1 LIAPRTA
8 DLPDQLSA
16 DEATRSTL
24 LAVPPPLVTL
34 ISCTIRLALLGCAG
48 LVMQIGWVMVWFLSY
63 HLTHGNTF
71 SYEFLVEQSAVWEKL
86 RDVLQVAQ
94 TLGPGL
100 EPPEPPPDFNML
112 VYALVL
118 AFVIAGLGYL
128 AGVLLLDTGTSAVP
142 GALTVIIVFELAFQ
156 ITLFL
161 LPGLYTTD
169 IFSYVMYG
177 QISAIYNLNP
187 YIYPPNYFPNH
198 ELMNGNWIHPI
209 WFDAPSVYGPLWTNL
224 GWVFAR
230 LIAPL
235 SLVHQVFAYKVLMNV
250 AHVVNLVLVWW
261 LLSLLMSGRRRARL
275 TAFTVFAWNPV
286 MLFDGPGNA
295 HNDVLMV
302 TLLLLGVAP
311 LALSVSRP
319 TNRAW
324 LGGTFFIAMSALIK
338 YTTGLVGLFYLVPW
352 ARRLGSLPARLL
364 WLGGTGVLVV
374 AVTLVLFW
382 PWLEFPRALEP
393 ILTAAN
399 GKSWQY
405 SNSGPDI
412 IALQIDNK
420 LLNEPSPNIVA
431 ENHEYLYADLYAT
444 ATSSQTRAT
453 MKNVTRTIFAVYLV
467 WECWGLWR
475 LAGRSGPIV
484 DAVLR
489 SSVRAFMVLILL
501 VLPWVLDWYWMWPL
515 ALATLLGWRTMLTK
529 VVVAYTLVCLPIF
542 YLHHYWSWNMPSSL
556 VFVYVLLPLGVPA
569 TAWLY
574 QRIAAVFRPRL
585 QVASALSAP
594 GVGAE

>member
-1 LIAPRTA
+1 MAIRTVDSSDHGA
-8 DLPDQLSA
+8 DLV
-16 DEATRSTL
+16 ERAT
-24 LAVPPPLVTL
+24 PPASQPP
-34 ISCTIRLALLGCAG
+34 
-48 LVMQIGWVMVWFLSY
+48 WVMVASWLMRLVLLACAGVVMQVGWVLVWMLSY

-71 SYEFLVEQSAVWEKL
+71 TYEYLVDQSAVWEKL
-86 RDVLQVAQ
+86 RDVLLLAN

-100 EPPEPPPDFNML
+100 EPLDGAPDFNML
-112 VYALVL
+112 VYALIL
-118 AFVIAGLGYL
+118 AFVLAGVGYL
-128 AGVLLLDTGTSAVP
+128 AGILLLDFGVSSVP
-142 GALTVIIVFELAFQ
+142 GALTVIVVFELIFQ
-156 ITLFL
+156 VTLFL
-161 LPGLYTTD
+161 IPGLYTTD

-187 YIYPPNYFPNH
+187 YTYPPNYFPNH

-209 WFDAPSVYGPLWTNL
+209 WFDAPSVYGPLWTNI

-230 LIAPL
+230 VIAPL
-235 SLVHQVFAYKVLMNV
+235 TLTYQVFAYKLLLNGVHL
-250 AHVVNLVLVWW
+250 VNLVLVWV
-261 LLSLLMSGRRRARL
+261 LLLRLMPNRPRARL

-295 HNDVLMV
+295 HNDILMV
-302 TLLLLGVAP
+302 TLLLLGVMP
-311 LALSVSRP
+311 LAFSSRARP
-319 TNRAW
+319 SNRAW
-324 LGGTFFIAMSALIK
+324 LSGTFFVGMSALIK

-352 ARRLGSLPARLL
+352 ARQLRSWPGRIAWIGGSGA
-364 WLGGTGVLVV
+364 LVV
-374 AVTLVLFW
+374 GVTLLLFW
-382 PWLEFPRALEP
+382 PWLDFPRALEP

-420 LLNEPSPNIVA
+420 LLHEPTPDITT

-444 ATSSQTRAT
+444 STSASTRQT
-453 MKNVTRTIFAVYLV
+453 MKNVTRVIFAIYLL

-475 LAGRSGPIV
+475 LAGNRSTAILQP
-484 DAVLR
+484 VLK
-489 SSVRAFMVLILL
+489 SSVRAFVVLIVL

-515 ALATLLGWRTMLTK
+515 ALASLLGWRSMLTK
-529 VVVAYTLVCLPIF
+529 VVVAYTLVCLPLF

-556 VFVYVLLPLGVPA
+556 VFVYVLLPLTVPA
-569 TAWLY
+569 IAWVY
-574 QRIAAVFRPRL
+574 QRFAGEGRPRV
-585 QVASALSAP
+585 QMASALRAP